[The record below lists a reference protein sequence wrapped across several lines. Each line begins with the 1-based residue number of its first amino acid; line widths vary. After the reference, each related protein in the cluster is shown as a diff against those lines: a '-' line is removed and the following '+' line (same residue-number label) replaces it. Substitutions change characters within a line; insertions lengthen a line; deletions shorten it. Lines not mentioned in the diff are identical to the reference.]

1 DTIDLKDPTGQTDG
15 VEAFRLRWFPSNY
28 LSAWSWVTINDQD
41 TLSYGG
47 RVELSTNHG
56 EWGLTVHIDP
66 SNSLNTYG
74 QAFGP
79 HKRLALDYRYDGFIG
94 FWNESAMIISDGSE
108 LSLSTIGADYTL
120 PVADGIPIMTE
131 TMYMSS
137 VVNGSSSS
145 HFITAFMAGYS
156 IGMFHNFMFIS
167 NFDWDENNTYNYLRW
182 SSSYDH
188 FSINCMASIN
198 PGDIDN
204 SLQLMIIYNH

>member
-1 DTIDLKDPTGQTDG
+1 M
-15 VEAFRLRWFPSNY
+15 
-28 LSAWSWVTINDQD
+28 NDQN

-47 RVELSTNHG
+47 RGELSTNYG
-56 EWGLTVHIDP
+56 EWGFTVHIDP
-66 SNSLNTYG
+66 SNSHNIYG

-94 FWNESAMIISDGSE
+94 FWNESAMIISEGLK

-120 PVADGIPIMTE
+120 PIADGIPIMTE
-131 TMYMSS
+131 TMYISS
-137 VVNGSSSS
+137 VVNGYSSS
-145 HFITAFMAGYS
+145 HFITAFMSGYS

-167 NFDWDENNTYNYLRW
+167 NLDWDENNTYNYLRW

-198 PGDIDN
+198 PGEIDN
-204 SLQLMIIYNH
+204 SLQLMLIYNH